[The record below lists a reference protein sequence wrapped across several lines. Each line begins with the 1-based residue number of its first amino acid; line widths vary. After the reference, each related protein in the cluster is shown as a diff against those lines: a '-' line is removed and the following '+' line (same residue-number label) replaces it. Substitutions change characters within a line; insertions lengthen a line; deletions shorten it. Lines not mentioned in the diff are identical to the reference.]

1 MSLQMSLIFAALCG
15 EMITL
20 FVLVCPIPH
29 PVRVRMMHATEV
41 LRTSNNFK
49 IGVIFSTI
57 LLGMQFVDCVNRLKK
72 FSELGNP
79 YFGSFS
85 TTNQQIAGSLTSG
98 QLASKFYAQRNLY
111 LTGAVLYLELAI
123 WVVVGIV
130 EKLVAKETQLRVLN
144 SKATSDEEAEKYKE
158 LIRKKEVDIKAFK
171 VQIEGLQRAYDSQT
185 PDTNISKDD

>member
-20 FVLVCPIPH
+20 FSLVCPIPH
-29 PVRVRMMHATEV
+29 PVRVRMMHAIEV
-41 LRTSNNFK
+41 LRTLNNFK
-49 IGVIFSTI
+49 IGVIFTTI
-57 LLGMQFVDCVNRLKK
+57 LLGMQFMDCINRLKK
-72 FSELGNP
+72 FLELGNP

-158 LIRKKEVDIKAFK
+158 LIRKKDVDIKALK
-171 VQIEGLQRAYDSQT
+171 LQIDGLQRAYDLQT
-185 PDTNISKDD
+185 PDTHISKDD